1 LGTRQISVCLTSQEL
16 SLANLARLAATLA
29 VLPQRSYI
37 QERWVTV
44 PYNAEVAARVRSV
57 LSDRDNVR
65 EVKMFG
71 GLAFMVDERMV
82 VCVSGGRGALLVRVA
97 PERDAEYLKKVGAE
111 RAEMG
116 KGRSMGE
123 GWITIDEEALEK
135 DEDLQY
141 WMDAALAFQR

>member
-1 LGTRQISVCLTSQEL
+1 M
-16 SLANLARLAATLA
+16 
-29 VLPQRSYI
+29 
-37 QERWVTV
+37 
-44 PYNAEVAARVRSV
+44 PYNAEIADRVRIA
-57 LSDRDNVR
+57 LSDRDHER

-82 VCVSGGRGALLVRVA
+82 VCVSGGGSDLLVRVA
-97 PERDAEYLKKVGAE
+97 PERDAELLQRTGAQ

-123 GWITIDEEALEK
+123 GWITVDEEALEK

-141 WMDAALAFQR
+141 WMDVSLDFHAQGSGKTGKKSSAKK